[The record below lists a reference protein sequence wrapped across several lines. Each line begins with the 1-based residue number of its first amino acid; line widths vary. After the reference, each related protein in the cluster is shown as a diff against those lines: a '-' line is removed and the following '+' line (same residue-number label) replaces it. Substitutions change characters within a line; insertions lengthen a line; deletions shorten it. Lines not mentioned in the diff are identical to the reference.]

1 MPQAS
6 REPPD
11 RSIRLALIAA
21 AAIAFA
27 AAINPTATAAESNAD
42 CLTSSI
48 PDGPVSLT
56 AGLGPDLAPTIVI
69 GQGEGSV
76 LSGSLASAGTGVP
89 GAYLCVYS
97 RVLTDSEA
105 SFVGIAVSRPDG
117 TYRFSL
123 PPGPSRSLT
132 VVARSS
138 QGSQE
143 TSAVL
148 KTQVR
153 PSLVA
158 RPNPVHN
165 MHFVRFSGRIPGPH
179 GDKVTVVLRA
189 SAISG
194 TQWFDFR
201 HASTHDNGRFAIR
214 YFFNRTPQATTY
226 LIRAQVLGAPG
237 YPYEAGNSRDLRLR
251 VLP

>member
-1 MPQAS
+1 V
-6 REPPD
+6 
-11 RSIRLALIAA
+11 A
-21 AAIAFA
+21 AAIATLA
-27 AAINPTATAAESNAD
+27 LAAINPPATTAESNAD

-48 PDGPVSLT
+48 PEGPVSLT
-56 AGLGPDLAPTIVI
+56 AGLGPDLARAIVI

-89 GAYLCVYS
+89 GAYICVYS

-105 SFVGIAVSRPDG
+105 NFVGIAVTRPDG

-123 PPGPSRSLT
+123 SPGPSRSLT
-132 VVARSS
+132 VVVRSS

-143 TSAVL
+143 RSAVL

-153 PSLVA
+153 PSLIA
-158 RPNPVHN
+158 RPNPDRN

-179 GDKVTVVLRA
+179 NDRVTVVLQA
-189 SAISG
+189 SAVSG
-194 TQWFDFR
+194 TRWFDFR
-201 HASTHDNGRFAIR
+201 HASTHDGGRFAIR
-214 YFFNRTPQATTY
+214 YFFSRTHQRITY

-237 YPYEAGNSRDLRLR
+237 YPYEAGKSRELRMR